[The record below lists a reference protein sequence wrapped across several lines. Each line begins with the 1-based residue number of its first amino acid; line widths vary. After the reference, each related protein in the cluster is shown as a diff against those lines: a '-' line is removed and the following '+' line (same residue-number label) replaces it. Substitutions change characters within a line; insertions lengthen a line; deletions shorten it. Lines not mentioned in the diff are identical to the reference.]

1 MESTSTISSPRGSL
15 PFHRKE
21 EFRSHDVI
29 ELDGADQRTIELIW
43 SLHGSVDEKTNLV
56 RACKSD
62 PGDTHAV
69 SACIRNMAWL
79 SERELSPCH
88 DVTALSECF
97 PAGGAISVDLP
108 TLLGLQKDLADQVER
123 VVIGL
128 LVKANDQVKA
138 EGTFRPGAM
147 TILDAIASML
157 VSKDG
162 RFDPNV
168 VGILIQELD
177 RPVGNRVEDGLSS
190 VYRKYIASQLE
201 ELPELASLV
210 HEASDVPLPAH
221 ARPLMFLNGEDLTG
235 AAIARADAARIV
247 MVWRCW
253 SCPRQRE
260 VPSCWLSPDK
270 FSIHETD
277 LEALLKQLVQLL
289 QLGCICYGN
298 NDYGVPPTV
307 PIEKGPLLRQK
318 VAIDVSNLD
327 DCISHPQLKLV
338 LDTSC
343 GRDEPEEERKTLINA
358 AAQWIPADGRPG
370 HPPTE
375 HVDTLD
381 AWIKAIA
388 MCRAG
393 IGPRALEDAST
404 LEKQSLDKAELTAGQ
419 KELLRRWTD
428 FCTMQTRARMAT
440 FSLTAS
446 PLLKAWELTYAKSV
460 TKKWCDRSWEC
471 IKTSLLN
478 DKSLRSMVGMPE
490 FLEALK
496 QSFMENAR
504 YEYRVDRSPGH

>member
-1 MESTSTISSPRGSL
+1 M
-15 PFHRKE
+15 
-21 EFRSHDVI
+21 I

-62 PGDTHAV
+62 PRDADAV

-247 MVWRCW
+247 MVALLELPEAKGGPQLLAE
-253 SCPRQRE
+253 PRQILHSRNR
-260 VPSCWLSPDK
+260 PGSSPQA
-270 FSIHETD
+270 I
-277 LEALLKQLVQLL
+277 
-289 QLGCICYGN
+289 G
-298 NDYGVPPTV
+298 PTAST
-307 PIEKGPLLRQK
+307 GLHLLREQ
-318 VAIDVSNLD
+318 
-327 DCISHPQLKLV
+327 
-338 LDTSC
+338 
-343 GRDEPEEERKTLINA
+343 R
-358 AAQWIPADGRPG
+358 
-370 HPPTE
+370 
-375 HVDTLD
+375 
-381 AWIKAIA
+381 
-388 MCRAG
+388 
-393 IGPRALEDAST
+393 
-404 LEKQSLDKAELTAGQ
+404 
-419 KELLRRWTD
+419 LRR
-428 FCTMQTRARMAT
+428 AT
-440 FSLTAS
+440 HCA
-446 PLLKAWELTYAKSV
+446 
-460 TKKWCDRSWEC
+460 D
-471 IKTSLLN
+471 
-478 DKSLRSMVGMPE
+478 
-490 FLEALK
+490 
-496 QSFMENAR
+496 
-504 YEYRVDRSPGH
+504 